1 MIARYMKQQR
11 GNALVHCSDGWDRT
25 SQLTSLAQ
33 LIMDPYYRTFSGF
46 MVGGVN
52 KRVFGGIK
60 WRVFGGIKRR
70 VFGGIKWRVFGGIK
84 RWVFGGIKR
93 WVFKGYLV
101 ELKGGHL
108 VEENTAPT
116 YVDSD
121 FPMRIFLPLF

>member
-60 WRVFGGIKRR
+60 WRVFGGIK
-70 VFGGIKWRVFGGIK
+70 WRVFGRIK
-84 RWVFGGIKR
+84 GR
-93 WVFKGYLV
+93 YLV
-101 ELKGGHL
+101 GLNGRYLAGLKGGYL
-108 VEENTAPT
+108 AGLNGGYLAG
-116 YVDSD
+116 
-121 FPMRIFLPLF
+121 